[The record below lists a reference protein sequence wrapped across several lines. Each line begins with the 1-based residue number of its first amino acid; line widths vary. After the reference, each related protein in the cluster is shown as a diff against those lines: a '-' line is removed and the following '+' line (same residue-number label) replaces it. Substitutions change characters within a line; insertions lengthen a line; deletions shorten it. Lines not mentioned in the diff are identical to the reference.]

1 VSVATYIPEV
11 WIAALIDPLETNLV
25 FGQPLVCN
33 RDYEGEISEFGD
45 TVTVNTVGDPTIKD
59 YVPYETEVEPERIN
73 TAARKLKVDQAKHYA
88 FEVDDVDKRQAKG
101 DLMTKSMKRAGYR
114 MASVIDTYLA
124 SFYTSIPSGQVL
136 TDWAVS
142 GTDEEAWGKQAYF
155 NLVDLGVLMDEKDIP
170 KEGRYATIP
179 AWYNGLLQR
188 NPNFTRLSE
197 YGSTTVLLNGEVG
210 RAAGFTL
217 LVSNNTPA
225 PTGSTNFIQAG
236 VADALS
242 MVHQITE
249 SEAYRPEKGFSDA
262 VKGLDVY
269 GAKLMRPDLV
279 AGVEVTRPS

>member
-1 VSVATYIPEV
+1 MAVDTFIPEV
-11 WIAALIDPLETNLV
+11 WAAGLMVGLRKNLV
-25 FGQPLVCN
+25 LAGPDAIN
-33 RDYEGEISEFGD
+33 RDYEGEIRERGD
-45 TVTVNTVGDPTIKD
+45 TVHIGALTRPTISN
-59 YVPYETEVEPERIN
+59 YVKNVTVIDPQTLTTTDQTLTI
-73 TAARKLKVDQAKHYA
+73 DQAKFFA

-101 DLMTKSMKRAGYR
+101 DLMGKSMQRAGYQ
-114 MASVIDTYLA
+114 MASVIDRYLA
-124 SFYTSIPSGQVL
+124 SFYTAIPSGQVL
-136 TDWAVS
+136 ADWAVS

-170 KEGRYATIP
+170 KEGRYAVIP

-197 YGSTTVLLNGEVG
+197 YGSTAVLLNGEVG
-210 RAAGFTL
+210 RAAGFKL

-225 PTGSTNFIQAG
+225 PTGSTNFVQAG

-249 SEAYRPEKGFSDA
+249 SEAYRPEAGFQDA

-269 GAKLMRPDLV
+269 GAKLMRPDMV
-279 AGVEVTRPS
+279 AGVEITRPS